1 MIALLFFAFVK
12 STTPIMEPN
21 KKEDTKMTLSATV
34 IVLVILVTLV
44 LSGY

>member
-1 MIALLFFAFVK
+1 MIALLFFAFVEF
-12 STTPIMEPN
+12 TVVIMEPN